1 VSTNWLVFLDRRAEE
16 DIDSAAQWYAE
27 ERLELALEFLNA
39 VDAAFDL
46 IAQFPQAYQEVAPG
60 IRRVLTRKFPFCVY
74 YTIND
79 KRLTVFAVLHAS
91 RSSETWQQRL
101 D

>member
-1 VSTNWLVFLDRRAEE
+1 MSTNWLVFLDRRAEE

-74 YTIND
+74 YTIDD

>member
-1 VSTNWLVFLDRRAEE
+1 VSAKEPILLDFRAEK
-16 DIDSAAQWYAE
+16 DIDSAAVWYAE

-39 VDAAFDL
+39 VDAAFEL
-46 IAQFPQAYQEVAPG
+46 IAQFPQAYREVAPG
-60 IRRVLTRKFPFCVY
+60 VRRVLIKKFPFCIY
-74 YTIND
+74 YAVD
-79 KRLTVFAVLHAS
+79 DECLTVVAVLHAS

>member
-74 YTIND
+74 YTIDD

>member
-1 VSTNWLVFLDRRAEE
+1 MSTNWLVFLDRRAEE

-27 ERLELALEFLNA
+27 ERLGLALEFLNA

-74 YTIND
+74 YTIDD